1 MPVQTE
7 DEEFSF
13 PFSFFNEKSVLIHLL
28 FFKKK
33 KKKFFLFFRPFLC
46 VLESCAIGPRLK
58 KSLFYYSFLG
68 LYPSARNSK
77 KKGKKFV
84 FFFSFV
90 VVVFL
95 SANGSVIRA
104 GAEEN
109 DRDVGVSTSRR
120 PNVCVT
126 RPAYTFTLFSFSFF
140 SIHLHIS
147 NYQLQ
152 QQQLFF

>member
-1 MPVQTE
+1 MVICQ
-7 DEEFSF
+7 SKQKM
-13 PFSFFNEKSVLIHLL
+13 KSSL
-28 FFKKK
+28 FLFLFLMKNLCSSICCCLKKK
-33 KKKFFLFFRPFLC
+33 KKSFFYFSALFLC

-77 KKGKKFV
+77 KKRKEIY

-126 RPAYTFTLFSFSFF
+126 RLYTFTLFSFPFF
-140 SIHLHIS
+140 FYTSTHK
-147 NYQLQ
+147 
-152 QQQLFF
+152 

>member
-1 MPVQTE
+1 
-7 DEEFSF
+7 
-13 PFSFFNEKSVLIHLL
+13 
-28 FFKKK
+28 
-33 KKKFFLFFRPFLC
+33 
-46 VLESCAIGPRLK
+46 
-58 KSLFYYSFLG
+58 
-68 LYPSARNSK
+68 
-77 KKGKKFV
+77 
-84 FFFSFV
+84 
-90 VVVFL
+90 
-95 SANGSVIRA
+95 VIRA